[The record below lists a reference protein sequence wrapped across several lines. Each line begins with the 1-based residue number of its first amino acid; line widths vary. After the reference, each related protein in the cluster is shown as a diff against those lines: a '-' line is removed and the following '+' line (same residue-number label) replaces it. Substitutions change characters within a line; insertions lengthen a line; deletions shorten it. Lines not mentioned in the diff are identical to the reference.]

1 MPINVS
7 NAININVHKEA
18 AQLSFIGFF
27 MVLLIAMYR
36 RVAIPAVT
44 TKPINDGVYRDV
56 KINPHLNV

>member
-1 MPINVS
+1 
-7 NAININVHKEA
+7 
-18 AQLSFIGFF
+18 

-56 KINPHLNV
+56 KIRNSHKSINHNFYQLKLKIYDLPIDLKNYE